1 VSRRGARLRAR
12 WRAAGP
18 TSRRLLVTGAVITG
32 AFALMAVLAP
42 LLAPHGQASYEGELL
57 AEPSLAHPFGTTNLR
72 YDVLSRVIYGARLA
86 FQVVLESTAFA
97 MAIGVPL
104 GLVSGYTGRK
114 LDRALVLVMD
124 ALYAFPSLLLAIV
137 AAFALQRWVGPGVPA
152 AALSISV
159 IYIPQYFRVVRNH
172 TLAVREETFVDAAR
186 AMGAPKHTII
196 TKYIA
201 ANVLQSVPVIFTVN
215 AADAVLTLAG
225 LGFLGYGVGVR
236 TAEWGFD
243 ISRAITDVGTGAW
256 WTSLFPGLAIVGLVT
271 GLSLLGEGINDIL
284 NPRLRAAGM
293 GSEGLVPGFDA
304 EADAVPPPPAAAVG
318 AGAAG
323 GPSPEPATLDRAPAE
338 GSEKELPR
346 SIRVVASPDPP
357 ISARKDADSAAF
369 PAEIGGAGAR
379 GETLTRAV
387 EAEPSGPALLVED
400 VSVAYRTPWGRVQA
414 VDAVTL
420 AVGAGESVGL
430 VGESGCGKSTLGRA
444 ILGVL
449 PAVAERTGR
458 VVLDGVDLTAD
469 AEAWRKARG
478 DRLSLV
484 FQDPATRLDPLQR
497 VESHFTE
504 LIRAHRPKTSRAD
517 ALRLAHETLSAVG
530 VPPARARQY
539 PHEFSGGMRQRI
551 MIALAVVLEPRVLV
565 ADEPTTSLDVLV
577 EAQILDLLTDLRR
590 RLGLAVV
597 LITHN
602 LGIVAETCERVA
614 VMYAGRI
621 VEEGPVDAVF
631 SAPRHPYTQA
641 LLSAVITLETE
652 APAAVPGSP
661 PDLAGPLPGCPF
673 AARCPLAM
681 AVCHDVVPSAA
692 PVGAAHWAACHL
704 YPGADPRHPA
714 QAWDPSGRRLHLTEP
729 PLAGTLR

>member
-1 VSRRGARLRAR
+1 MSRRPGTLRLGRLRAR

-42 LLAPHGQASYEGELL
+42 LLAPHGQASYEGDLL
-57 AEPSLAHPFGTTNLR
+57 AEPSLTHPFGTTNLR

-97 MAIGVPL
+97 MVIGVPL

-172 TLAVREETFVDAAR
+172 TLAVREEVFVDAAR
-186 AMGAPKHTII
+186 AMGAPKRVII
-196 TKYIA
+196 VRYVA

-293 GSEGLVPGFDA
+293 SPEGLIPGFDA
-304 EADAVPPPPAAAVG
+304 EADAAPPPPAATL
-318 AGAAG
+318 GAAAARDPIPG
-323 GPSPEPATLDRAPAE
+323 PATRDHAPAE
-338 GSEKELPR
+338 GAEKELPR
-346 SIRVVASPDPP
+346 SIRAVAPPDQP
-357 ISARKDADSAAF
+357 IPAQKGAESAPFSAG
-369 PAEIGGAGAR
+369 IGGR
-379 GETLTRAV
+379 
-387 EAEPSGPALLVED
+387 AEPGGPALLVVD
-400 VSVAYRTPWGRVQA
+400 VSVAYRSPRGRVRA
-414 VDAVTL
+414 VDCVTL
-420 AVGAGESVGL
+420 TVAAGESVGL

-449 PAVAERTGR
+449 PPVADRTGR

-469 AEAWRKARG
+469 PAAWRKARG

-497 VESHFTE
+497 VESHFVE
-504 LIRAHRPKTSRAD
+504 LIRAHRPKTSKAE
-517 ALRLAHETLSAVG
+517 AVRLARETLAAVG
-530 VPPARARQY
+530 VPPSRARQY

-621 VEEGPVDAVF
+621 VEEGPVAAVF

-692 PVGAAHWAACHL
+692 PVGATHSAACHL
-704 YPGADPRHPA
+704 YPGADTRHPA
-714 QAWDPSGRRLHLTEP
+714 QAWDPTGRRLRLSEP

>member
-1 VSRRGARLRAR
+1 
-12 WRAAGP
+12 
-18 TSRRLLVTGAVITG
+18 
-32 AFALMAVLAP
+32 MAVAAP
-42 LLAPHGQASYEGELL
+42 LLAPYGQASYEGELL
-57 AEPSLAHPFGTTNLR
+57 AGPSLAHPFGTTNLR

-86 FQVVLESTAFA
+86 FMVVLESTTFA
-97 MAIGVPL
+97 MAVGVPL

-186 AMGAPKHTII
+186 AMGAPKRTII

-271 GLSLLGEGINDIL
+271 GLSLLGEAINDIL

-293 GSEGLVPGFDA
+293 ASEGLVPGSDL
-304 EADAVPPPPAAAVG
+304 EADAVPPPP
-318 AGAAG
+318 
-323 GPSPEPATLDRAPAE
+323 TLTGTAPAE
-338 GSEKELPR
+338 PAPTEPAATEDAGKELPR
-346 SIRVVASPDPP
+346 SIRAVALADRP
-357 ISARKDADSAAF
+357 ISTQKDAESAPF
-369 PAEIGGAGAR
+369 PAGNGGADPGH
-379 GETLTRAV
+379 
-387 EAEPSGPALLVED
+387 PALLVEN
-400 VSVAYRTPWGRVQA
+400 VSVAYRTPRGRVQA
-414 VDAVTL
+414 VDGVTL
-420 AVGAGESVGL
+420 AVGAGKSVGL

-458 VVLDGVDLTAD
+458 VVLDGIDLTGD

-497 VESHFTE
+497 VESHFVE
-504 LIRAHRPKTSRAD
+504 LIRAHRPKTSRAE
-517 ALRLAHETLSAVG
+517 AARLARETLAAVG
-530 VPPARARQY
+530 VPPGRARQY
-539 PHEFSGGMRQRI
+539 SHEFSGGMRQRI
-551 MIALAVVLEPRVLV
+551 MIALAVVLGPRILV

-602 LGIVAETCERVA
+602 LGIVAETCDRVA

-621 VEEGPVDAVF
+621 AEEGPVRAVF

-641 LLSAVITLETE
+641 LLGAVITLETE

-673 AARCPLAM
+673 APRCPLAM
-681 AVCHDVVPSAA
+681 AVCHEVVPSAA
-692 PVGAAHWAACHL
+692 PVGAAHSAACHL
-704 YPGADPRHPA
+704 YPGADRRHPA
-714 QAWDPSGRRLHLTEP
+714 RAWDPAGRRLHLTEP

>member
-1 VSRRGARLRAR
+1 VTGAGRRRGRLLAR
-12 WRAAGP
+12 WRQAGT
-18 TSRRLLVTGAVITG
+18 TSRRLLIVGAVSTAG
-32 AFALMAVLAP
+32 FALVALLAP
-42 LLAPHGQASYEGELL
+42 LLAPYGQAAHDAPQL
-57 AEPSLAHPFGTTNLR
+57 ARPSLDHLFGTTNLR
-72 YDVLSRVIYGARLA
+72 FDVLSRVIFGARLA
-86 FQVVLESTAFA
+86 FEVVLASTTFA
-97 MAIGVPL
+97 LVIGVPL
-104 GLVSGYTGRK
+104 GLVSGYTGGR
-114 LDRALVLVMD
+114 LDRVLVLVMD

-172 TLAVREETFVDAAR
+172 TLAVREEPFVDAAR
-186 AMGAPKHTII
+186 AMGATKRVII
-196 TKYIA
+196 VRYVA

-215 AADAVLTLAG
+215 AADAVLTLAA
-225 LGFLGYGVGVR
+225 LGFLGYGVPLR

-243 ISRAITDVGTGAW
+243 IGNAISDVGTGAW

-271 GLSLLGEGINDIL
+271 GMSLLGEGVNDIL

-293 GSEGLVPGFDA
+293 GSEATLPLLDPESA
-304 EADAVPPPPAAAVG
+304 PPPEGMEDEPPV
-318 AGAAG
+318 
-323 GPSPEPATLDRAPAE
+323 PEGTER
-338 GSEKELPR
+338 ELPR
-346 SIRVVASPDPP
+346 SIRVVPVPSDKPFWAQKTAE
-357 ISARKDADSAAF
+357 SAVFRAQNEGTSDA
-369 PAEIGGAGAR
+369 
-379 GETLTRAV
+379 
-387 EAEPSGPALLVED
+387 ALIVDDL
-400 VSVAYRTPWGRVQA
+400 SVAYRTPRGRVRA
-414 VDAVTL
+414 ADGVSLGVR
-420 AVGAGESVGL
+420 AGESLGL

-444 ILGVL
+444 VLGML
-449 PAVAERTGR
+449 PPAAERTGG
-458 VVLDGVDLTAD
+458 VFLDGVDLTAD
-469 AEAWRKARG
+469 AEAWRRARG

-497 VESHFTE
+497 IESHFVE
-504 LIRAHRPKTSRAD
+504 LIRAHRPGTSKAE
-517 ALRLAHETLSAVG
+517 AARLGRETLTAVG

-551 MIALAVVLEPRVLV
+551 MIALAVVLEPRVLI

-602 LGIVAETCERVA
+602 LGIVAETCDRVA

-621 VEEGPVDAVF
+621 VEQGPVPEVF
-631 SAPRHPYTQA
+631 AAPRHPYTQA

-673 AARCPLAM
+673 APRCPLAM
-681 AVCHDVVPSAA
+681 AVCHEVIPTAA
-692 PVGAAHWAACHL
+692 PVGTGHTAACHL
-704 YPGADPRHPA
+704 YPGADPGHPV
-714 QAWDPSGRRLHLTEP
+714 QAWEPTGRRLRLAEP

>member
-1 VSRRGARLRAR
+1 VSGRRARLAAR
-12 WRAAGP
+12 WRHAGA
-18 TSRRLLVTGAVITG
+18 TSRRLLIAGALITVG
-32 AFALMAVLAP
+32 FAGVALLAHWLAP
-42 LLAPHGQASYEGELL
+42 YGQAAHDAPQL
-57 AEPSLAHPFGTTNLR
+57 ARPSLDHLFGTTNLR
-72 YDVLSRVIYGARLA
+72 FDVLSRVIFGARLA
-86 FQVVLESTAFA
+86 FEVVLASTAFA
-97 MAIGVPL
+97 LVIGVPL
-104 GLVSGYTGRK
+104 GLVSGYSGGR
-114 LDRALVLVMD
+114 LDRVLVLVMD

-186 AMGAPKHTII
+186 AMGAPKRVII
-196 TKYIA
+196 SRYVA

-225 LGFLGYGVGVR
+225 LGFLGYGVPQR

-243 ISRAITDVGTGAW
+243 ISRAITDAGTGAW

-271 GLSLLGEGINDIL
+271 GLSLLGEGVNDIL

-293 GSEGLVPGFDA
+293 SPEGLVPGVDA
-304 EADAVPPPPAAAVG
+304 EADATPPAPAA
-318 AGAAG
+318 
-323 GPSPEPATLDRAPAE
+323 PEPETPDPAPEERPVPVEDA
-338 GSEKELPR
+338 EKELPR
-346 SIRVVASPDPP
+346 SIRVMQADGRSAGPHDVAGEPVLEVDGVSVTYRSP
-357 ISARKDADSAAF
+357 
-369 PAEIGGAGAR
+369 R
-379 GETLTRAV
+379 GPVRAV
-387 EAEPSGPALLVED
+387 DGA
-400 VSVAYRTPWGRVQA
+400 
-414 VDAVTL
+414 TL
-420 AVGAGESVGL
+420 AVRAGESVGL

-444 ILGVL
+444 VLGIL
-449 PAVAERTGR
+449 PPVAERTGR
-458 VVLDGVDLTAD
+458 VLLDGVDLTGD
-469 AEAWRKARG
+469 PETWRRARG
-478 DRLSLV
+478 DELSLV

-497 VESHFTE
+497 IDSHFVE
-504 LIRAHRPKTSRAD
+504 LIRAHRPGTSKAEAARLGRE
-517 ALRLAHETLSAVG
+517 ALAAVG

-551 MIALAVVLEPRVLV
+551 MIALAVVLEPRVLI

-577 EAQILDLLTDLRR
+577 EAQILDLLTALRR

-621 VEEGPVDAVF
+621 VEEGPVAEVF
-631 SAPRHPYTQA
+631 AAARHPYTQA
-641 LLSAVITLETE
+641 LLSAVITLESE

-673 AARCPLAM
+673 APRCPLAM
-681 AVCHDVVPSAA
+681 AVCHETIPAAA
-692 PVGAAHWAACHL
+692 PVGAAHTAACHL
-704 YPGADPRHPA
+704 YPGADPGHPGH
-714 QAWDPSGRRLHLTEP
+714 AWEPVGRRLRLAEP